1 MWSVI
6 LAAGFGSRLNRK
18 HRELPKPLISVGGTT
33 FLDRL
38 YRQLKPI
45 SEGIVV
51 VGGHGFEYLRRW
63 AEDKDVIL
71 VFNRDYSSTQNSL
84 SAVLGLSKVP
94 GEEEAILT
102 DGDLWIDDDAIDML
116 MNTGGSAVLV
126 SSGADEEAMKAE
138 VKNGRV
144 LRMSK
149 ALQSDYETAGIQR
162 LSPELIHHMLKIY
175 NPTDHSQLYYE
186 EVISPLL
193 KRHHMAA
200 VEVPRE
206 KWIEVDTEE
215 DLGQLVRRLTRR

>member
-18 HRELPKPLISVGGTT
+18 QRDIPKPLIPVGKTT

-38 YRQLKPI
+38 YRQLKPV
-45 SEGIVV
+45 SDGIVI
-51 VGGHGFEYLRRW
+51 VGGHGFQHLKKW

-71 VFNRDYSSTQNSL
+71 VLNRDYMHTQNSL
-84 SAVLGLSKVP
+84 SAVLGLTRIPP
-94 GEEEAILT
+94 GEDAILT
-102 DGDLWIDDDAIDML
+102 DGDLWIEDDVLSLLINAK
-116 MNTGGSAVLV
+116 GSAVLV

-138 VKNGRV
+138 IRNGRV

-149 ALQSDYETAGIQR
+149 MLNSDYETTGIQR
-162 LSPELIHHMLKIY
+162 LSSKLIEQMIKAY
-175 NPTDHSQLYYE
+175 NPRIHAQLYYE

-193 KRHHMAA
+193 GRHHMAA

-215 DLGQLVRRLTRR
+215 DLRQLMRRLGAI